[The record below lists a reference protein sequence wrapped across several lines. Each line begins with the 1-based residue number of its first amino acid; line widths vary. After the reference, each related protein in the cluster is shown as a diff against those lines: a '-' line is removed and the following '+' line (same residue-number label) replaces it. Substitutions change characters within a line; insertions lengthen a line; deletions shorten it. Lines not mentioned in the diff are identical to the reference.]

1 MTTIVIS
8 FPILASEHN
17 HCQENLF
24 EVNSCRIMESQQIA
38 VLESHKNA
46 ALCWVTIVGCL
57 LRRRSDFSL
66 YFQWWQRR
74 RRSASNTQYLLYFSK
89 VGTRISNTTTPP
101 KTFHQHV
108 LPRIKIF
115 TKIFHQSYRLL
126 AAVKKREKASF
137 RIICFESRAKCD
149 FERKLPKR
157 LRRSA
162 YSVASACPNQNDKK
176 ESNWNN
182 SLS

>member
-24 EVNSCRIMESQQIA
+24 EVNSCRIMKSQQIA

-66 YFQWWQRR
+66 YFQWWQRQ
-74 RRSASNTQYLLYFSK
+74 RRSASNTQYLLYFCGYKDIKYDNS
-89 VGTRISNTTTPP
+89 T
-101 KTFHQHV
+101 KTFHQNV
-108 LPRIKIF
+108 PPRIKIF
-115 TKIFHQSYRLL
+115 TNIFHQSYRLL